1 LAPHPRRVAW
11 NPADYAANSSS
22 QHAWARELI
31 ARLKLHGSECILD
44 VGCGDGK
51 ITAEFAKSA
60 PRGFVLGVDSS
71 AAFIVY
77 AREHYPPS
85 SYPNLRFEGMDAR
98 RLACDRRFDL
108 IFSNATLHWVDDI
121 PAFLAGGARLL
132 KPGGRLIISCG
143 GAGNA
148 ADVVAVMERQIRLPR
163 WAGHFRDFA
172 FPYYFYAPSD
182 YAPWLAA
189 AGFAATRLAL
199 VEKDMTHAGRD
210 GLAGWMRTTWMPY
223 THRVPE
229 SQREAFLYE
238 CVDDYLRE
246 HPLDSDGRSH
256 VRMVRLEVEAHL
268 DTTEHCVPLKD
279 AQG

>member
-1 LAPHPRRVAW
+1 VYW
-11 NPADYAANSSS
+11 NPEDYAKNSSA
-22 QHAWARELI
+22 QLGWAKELI
-31 ARLKLHGSECILD
+31 ARLALRGDEALLD

-71 AAFIVY
+71 AAFIAY
-77 AREHYPPS
+77 AREHYPPE
-85 SYPNLRFEGMDAR
+85 SYPNLRFAEMDAR
-98 RLACDRRFDL
+98 RLAYDRRFDI
-108 IFSNATLHWVDDI
+108 IFSNATLHWVDDH
-121 PAFLAGGARLL
+121 PAFLASGARLL
-132 KPGGRLIISCG
+132 NPGGKLIISCG

-148 ADVVAVMERQIRLPR
+148 AEVVKTMERQIRLSR
-163 WAGHFRDFA
+163 WAEYFRDFA

-189 AGFAATRLAL
+189 AGFTATRLAL
-199 VEKDMTHAGRD
+199 VEKDMTHTGRD

-229 SQREAFLYE
+229 ALREAFLYE
-238 CVDDYLRE
+238 CVDDYLRA
-246 HPLDSDGRSH
+246 HSLDDEGRSH

-268 DTTEHCVPLKD
+268 DRE

>member
-1 LAPHPRRVAW
+1 MRRSTIR
-11 NPADYAANSSS
+11 P
-22 QHAWARELI
+22 
-31 ARLKLHGSECILD
+31 
-44 VGCGDGK
+44 
-51 ITAEFAKSA
+51 SA
-60 PRGFVLGVDSS
+60 
-71 AAFIVY
+71 
-77 AREHYPPS
+77 YPT
-85 SYPNLRFEGMDAR
+85 LRFAEMDAR
-98 RLACDRRFDL
+98 RLAYDRRFDV

-121 PAFLAGGARLL
+121 PAFLAGSARLL
-132 KPGGRLIISCG
+132 KPTRQFVPSRLIISCG

-148 ADVVAVMERQIRLPR
+148 AEVVKTMERQIRLLR
-163 WAGHFRDFA
+163 WAEYFRDFA

-189 AGFAATRLAL
+189 AGFTATRLAL

-229 SQREAFLYE
+229 ARREAFLYE

-246 HPLDSDGRSH
+246 HPLDGEGRSH
-256 VRMVRLEVEAHL
+256 VRMVRLEAEAHL
-268 DTTEHCVPLKD
+268 LKE